1 MTDRI
6 HERDQKT
13 EQARKQ
19 LRAAAEAYANH
30 VGRPDLADSIEE
42 NALTRAATAA
52 TVTGQPF
59 YHFISLTTSALHRLT
74 GKDTP

>member
-13 EQARKQ
+13 EEARRQ
-19 LRAAAEAYANH
+19 LRTAAEAYANH
-30 VGRPDLADSIEE
+30 IGRPGLADSIEE
-42 NALTRAATAA
+42 NALTRATTAA
-52 TVTGQPF
+52 NTTGLPF
-59 YHFISLTTSALHRLT
+59 YHFIALTTSALHRLT